1 MVDFV
6 ERGSGYE
13 WKGRLR
19 DGRNDTD
26 AWDMPA
32 THARQYSE
40 GKHQ

>member
-13 WKGRLR
+13 RKGSLR

-26 AWDMPA
+26 AWDTLA
-32 THARQYSE
+32 THAGQYSK
-40 GKHQ
+40 GKYQ